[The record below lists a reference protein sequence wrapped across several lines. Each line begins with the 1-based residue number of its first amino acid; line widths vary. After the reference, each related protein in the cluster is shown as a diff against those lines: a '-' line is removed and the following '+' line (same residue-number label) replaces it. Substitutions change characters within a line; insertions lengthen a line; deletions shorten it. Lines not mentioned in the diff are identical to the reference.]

1 MSLGYQGSL
10 GLKQETALGEEAAAP
25 EVFAEFKS
33 ESLDMNNNLIRPAV
47 VNGTRLIK
55 RTLPGAVEAGGG
67 IVMSLAPEG
76 AAPWLFKGLFGAVAS
91 EEAAA
96 GVYDH
101 TFSPTN
107 GKFLPSFTVQVDH
120 DSGCQNWIGCTV
132 GSATLTVAPD
142 DLLDLS
148 VEMLAQ
154 RPKAATAATPSYSAA
169 APWGASGVEIT
180 FNGAERMDFRSIW
193 LTISNNVTPIR
204 TLNGKRWAGRHAP
217 GMLEVRGTVTF
228 EFSSD
233 EERRRMWG
241 GVSAGTPQNTL
252 APGSLVM
259 AVTHT
264 SEVAEGYYYT
274 LTLNMPEIYYAA
286 APANITSASS
296 IITQTVTFY
305 ASHNAAADKTIEMI
319 LRNGVSGY
327 PDPG

>member
-1 MSLGYQGSL
+1 MSMGYQGSL

-33 ESLDMNNNLIRPAV
+33 ESLDMNNNLIRTV
-47 VNGTRLIK
+47 TVNGTRLIK
-55 RTLPGAVEAGGG
+55 RMLPGAVDAGGG
-67 IVMSLAPEG
+67 IVLSLSPEG
-76 AAPWLFKGLFGAVAS
+76 ATPWLLKGLFGEVS
-91 EEAAA
+91 SGEAAA

-107 GKFLPSFTVQVDH
+107 GKFLPSFTVKVDH

-132 GSATLTVAPD
+132 GSATLTIAPD
-142 DLLDLS
+142 NLLDLS

-154 RPKAATAATPSYSAA
+154 RPKAATAATPSYSAV
-169 APWGASGVEIT
+169 APWGAFGVEFT
-180 FNGAERMDFRSIW
+180 FNGTGRWDFRRFG

-217 GMLEVRGTVTF
+217 GILEARGTVTF
-228 EFSSD
+228 EFASD
-233 EERRRMWG
+233 AERRRMWG
-241 GVSAGTPQNTL
+241 GVSAETPQNTL

-259 AVTHT
+259 TVTHT
-264 SEVAEGYYYT
+264 SEVAKGYYYT
-274 LTLNMPEIYYAA
+274 LTLNMPEIYYEA

-296 IITQTVTFY
+296 LVTQTVTFY
-305 ASHNAAADKTIEMI
+305 ASHNAATDKTIEMI

-327 PDPG
+327 PNPE